1 MRWKLWL
8 LTGRSAVGSQL
19 IGLLLFAAPPR
30 RPAPLGP
37 SAFAHRIRAVL
48 RCGRRYKPPQLLYP
62 LQVAGQEVSG
72 EEAVL
77 DSLGR
82 HFAGPERAELTAA
95 HPFLARF
102 AGARPLEA
110 VVDLCALP
118 DFAQLVQGFSSL
130 ALGKAPG
137 ISGLAAEVYR
147 ASPFLAA
154 QIFYPVLL
162 KGVLRGN
169 FPFQWTGGQ
178 AKAIPKSR
186 LAASLPTGW
195 RSILLLE
202 ASAKGVQRAFRK
214 PLVDHLLRLRPPS
227 QFGGLPGMPLT
238 LPAIFVRS
246 HIQRL
251 RHLGA
256 SGAVLFL
263 DCRNAYYSVV
273 RDTLFPSSLGWSSQE
288 IRLRAKA
295 LFQREDDRERFVRK
309 LQQGELLEAL
319 GIEPELLR
327 YVEAQL
333 STTWFSMQA
342 PSEALF
348 ASTSGTAPG
357 SPVADLFFGLL
368 YSRFLADT
376 EALLL
381 SEGIFV
387 AAHSA
392 AGGQLP
398 APTPTWADDSAFLLG
413 PMRPSAVGAALRRVM
428 EIACGGLRAL
438 GLQANLAVGK
448 SEGMPVLL
456 GPGSQKARRD
466 LLHASEP
473 VVAFA
478 LPGGESAALRLA
490 PQYVHLGNV
499 VCASGREG
507 PNLDY
512 RQGLARELYRPLRRK
527 VLFSQYHTAQE
538 KTDLIAS
545 RVIPRFAHGA
555 GVWLPSSD
563 AEAQACCEPIRK
575 FLRGAFRPVTGVS
588 CAGYSNSEVAAAL
601 DLPTAEEYICV
612 ARARAFLD
620 VCQPA
625 GAPAWGALD
634 TAPSWKKIA
643 WEALGR
649 VAGHLGFAFLQ
660 AECPL
665 LPDVAPSVAAH
676 RNVLR
681 RACKAFLR
689 KCRQSRTPPDL
700 TVPRAAPDSGV
711 ECTAASHPG
720 LLHSC
725 AFCSAAF
732 RTKAACSVHKSK
744 KHGHRPLHMVSCYG
758 TRCETCL
765 TEHWNETRLAAHLAR
780 SPVCLAAYHHAEV
793 AETKDVPSGV
803 LPAAWR
809 PPMRVEG
816 RAAKPR
822 DPWKLGMVHEP
833 DRLGSADTVK

>member
-1 MRWKLWL
+1 MLC
-8 LTGRSAVGSQL
+8 LTSRSLCRVS
-19 IGLLLFAAPPR
+19 
-30 RPAPLGP
+30 
-37 SAFAHRIRAVL
+37 L
-48 RCGRRYKPPQLLYP
+48 R
-62 LQVAGQEVSG
+62 S
-72 EEAVL
+72 
-77 DSLGR
+77 
-82 HFAGPERAELTAA
+82 
-95 HPFLARF
+95 
-102 AGARPLEA
+102 
-110 VVDLCALP
+110 
-118 DFAQLVQGFSSL
+118 
-130 ALGKAPG
+130 PG

-162 KGVLRGN
+162 KGVLRGH

-202 ASAKGVQRAFRK
+202 ARAKGVQRAFRK

-227 QFGGLPGMPLT
+227 QFSGLPGMPLT

-263 DCRNAYYSVV
+263 DCRNAYYSVM
-273 RDTLFPSSLGWSSQE
+273 RDTLFPSGRGWSVQE
-288 IRLRAKA
+288 IRLRAQA
-295 LFQREDDRERFVRK
+295 LFQREADRERFVQK
-309 LQQGELLEAL
+309 IQQGELLEAL

-333 STTWFSMQA
+333 SSTWFSMQA
-342 PSEALF
+342 PSEVLF
-348 ASTSGTAPG
+348 TSASGTAPG

-381 SEGIFV
+381 SEGIYV
-387 AAHSA
+387 APSDAD
-392 AGGQLP
+392 GQSP

-413 PMRPSAVGAALRRVM
+413 PMRPDAVGAALKRVM

-448 SEGMPVLL
+448 SEGMPILI
-456 GPGSQKARRD
+456 GPCSQKARRE
-466 LLHASEP
+466 LLHATEP
-473 VVAFA
+473 AVAFVSPRKEPA
-478 LPGGESAALRLA
+478 ELRLA

-512 RQGLARELYRPLRRK
+512 RQRLARELYRPLRRK

-563 AEAQACCEPIRK
+563 AEAQACYEPIRK

-588 CAGYSNSEVAAAL
+588 CAGFSNSEVAVAL
-601 DLPTAEEYICV
+601 DLPTTQEYICV

-634 TAPSWKKIA
+634 AAPSWKTLA
-643 WEALGR
+643 WEALCQ
-649 VAGHLGFAFLQ
+649 VAGRLSLDLLHAT
-660 AECPL
+660 CPL
-665 LPDVAPSVAAH
+665 LPDVAPSVAMH
-676 RNVLR
+676 HTVLR
-681 RACKAFLR
+681 RACKAYLR
-689 KCRQSRTPPDL
+689 KCRQSRVPPDL
-700 TVPRAAPDSGV
+700 TVPRAAPDSG
-711 ECTAASHPG
+711 
-720 LLHSC
+720 
-725 AFCSAAF
+725 
-732 RTKAACSVHKSK
+732 R
-744 KHGHRPLHMVSCYG
+744 
-758 TRCETCL
+758 
-765 TEHWNETRLAAHLAR
+765 
-780 SPVCLAAYHHAEV
+780 
-793 AETKDVPSGV
+793 
-803 LPAAWR
+803 
-809 PPMRVEG
+809 
-816 RAAKPR
+816 
-822 DPWKLGMVHEP
+822 
-833 DRLGSADTVK
+833 